1 MLPDTATTESKY
13 KTFIEKVAASK
24 LVWGLQNKNGWA
36 NSYSND
42 SEEVDVIPFWEDRF
56 YAKSCAVDDW
66 KGYAAVSIPLS
77 DFLEN
82 WCVGMVE
89 ENILVGINWDARM
102 IGNEVSAST
111 LAIDI
116 LDRLKA
122 IDSAIEFIAY
132 SNIDELIAQI
142 KS

>member
-1 MLPDTATTESKY
+1 MSQEITESKY
-13 KTFIEKVAASK
+13 KTFIEKIVASK
-24 LVWGLQNKNGWA
+24 LVWGLQDKKGWA

-42 SEEVDVIPFWEDRF
+42 SEDVDVIPFWEDRF
-56 YAKSCAVDDW
+56 YAKSCAVDGW

-82 WCVGMVE
+82 WCLGMIE
-89 ENILVGINWDARM
+89 ENILAGINWDAKM
-102 IGNEVSAST
+102 IGDEVNASK

-122 IDSAIEFIAY
+122 IDSAIEFMEY
-132 SNIDELIAQI
+132 GSIDELTAKI
-142 KS
+142 KA

>member
-1 MLPDTATTESKY
+1 MSPKTTTESKY
-13 KTFIEKVAASK
+13 KNFIEKIVASK

-56 YAKSCAVDDW
+56 YAKSCAVDGW

-82 WCVGMVE
+82 WCVGMIE
-89 ENILVGINWDARM
+89 ENILAGINWDAKM
-102 IGNEVSAST
+102 IGQEVAASK

-122 IDSAIEFIAY
+122 IDSAIEFMEY
-132 SNIDELIAQI
+132 DSIDELAGKI

>member
-1 MLPDTATTESKY
+1 MSQETTTDSKY
-13 KTFIEKVAASK
+13 KSFIEKIVASK
-24 LVWGLQNKNGWA
+24 LVWGLQDKKGWA

-42 SEEVDVIPFWEDRF
+42 SEDVDVIPFWEDRF
-56 YAKSCAVDDW
+56 YAKSSAVDGW

-82 WCVGMVE
+82 WCVGMIE
-89 ENILVGINWDARM
+89 ENILAGINWDAKM
-102 IGNEVSAST
+102 IGNEVNAST

-122 IDSAIEFIAY
+122 IDSAIEFMEYNSIE
-132 SNIDELIAQI
+132 ELTTKI
-142 KS
+142 KA

>member
-1 MLPDTATTESKY
+1 MLQDTATTEAKY
-13 KTFIEKVAASK
+13 KTFIEKIVASK

-56 YAKSCAVDDW
+56 YAKSCAVDGW

-82 WCVGMVE
+82 WCVGMIE
-89 ENILVGINWDARM
+89 ENILAGINWDAKM
-102 IGNEVSAST
+102 VGQEVAASK

-122 IDSAIEFIAY
+122 IDSAIEFMEHD
-132 SNIDELIAQI
+132 SIDELMSKI

>member
-36 NSYSND
+36 NSYSNN
-42 SEEVDVIPFWEDRF
+42 SEEIDVIPFWEDRF

-66 KGYAAVSIPLS
+66 KGYAATSIPLS

-82 WCVGMVE
+82 WCVGMIE
-89 ENILVGINWDARM
+89 ENILAGINWDAKM
-102 IGNEVSAST
+102 IGDEVAASK

-122 IDSAIEFIAY
+122 IDSAIEFMEY
-132 SNIDELIAQI
+132 DSIDDLIKKI
-142 KS
+142 NE

>member
-1 MLPDTATTESKY
+1 MSENITDSTY
-13 KTFIEKVAASK
+13 KSFIEKTVASK

-56 YAKSCAVDDW
+56 YAKSAAVDDW
-66 KGYAAVSIPLS
+66 KGYNATSIPLS

-82 WCVGMVE
+82 WCVGMIE
-89 ENILVGINWDARM
+89 EKILAGINWDAKM
-102 IGNEVSAST
+102 VGLEVNAAT

-122 IDSAIEFIAY
+122 IDSAIEFMEHD
-132 SNIDELIAQI
+132 SIDELMSKI

>member
-1 MLPDTATTESKY
+1 MSQETTDNTY
-13 KTFIEKVAASK
+13 KSFIEKTVASK

-56 YAKSCAVDDW
+56 YAKSAAVDDW
-66 KGYAAVSIPLS
+66 KGYAASSIPLS

-82 WCVGMVE
+82 WCLGMKE
-89 ENILVGINWDARM
+89 EKILAGINWDAKM
-102 IGNEVSAST
+102 VGLEVNAAT
-111 LAIDI
+111 MALDI
-116 LDRLKA
+116 LERLKA
-122 IDSAIEFIAY
+122 IDSAIEFMEY
-132 SNIDELIAQI
+132 NSIDELIAKI

>member
-1 MLPDTATTESKY
+1 MMSQDTTAESKY
-13 KTFIEKVAASK
+13 KTFIEKIVASK

-42 SEEVDVIPFWEDRF
+42 SEEIDVIPFWEDRF
-56 YAKSCAVDDW
+56 YAKSSAVDDW

-82 WCVGMVE
+82 WCMGMIE
-89 ENILVGINWDARM
+89 ENMLAGINWDAKM
-102 IGNEVSAST
+102 VGNEVDASK

-122 IDSAIEFIAY
+122 IDSAIEFMEY
-132 SNIDELIAQI
+132 DSIDELVSKI
-142 KS
+142 KE

>member
-1 MLPDTATTESKY
+1 MSQDTTTESKY
-13 KTFIEKVAASK
+13 KTFIEKVVASK

-36 NSYSND
+36 NSYSNV
-42 SEEVDVIPFWEDRF
+42 SEEIDVIPFWEDRF
-56 YAKSCAVDDW
+56 YAKSSAVDDW

-82 WCVGMVE
+82 WCVGMIE
-89 ENILVGINWDARM
+89 ENILAGINWDAKM
-102 IGNEVSAST
+102 IGNEVNAST

-122 IDSAIEFIAY
+122 IDSAIEFMEY
-132 SNIDELIAQI
+132 DSIDELVSKI
-142 KS
+142 KE

>member
-1 MLPDTATTESKY
+1 MSQEITESKY
-13 KTFIEKVAASK
+13 KTFIEKIVASK
-24 LVWGLQNKNGWA
+24 LVWGLQDKKGWA

-42 SEEVDVIPFWEDRF
+42 SEDVDVIPFWEDRF
-56 YAKSCAVDDW
+56 YAKSSAVDDW
-66 KGYAAVSIPLS
+66 KGYAAASIPLS

-82 WCVGMVE
+82 WCVGMIE
-89 ENILVGINWDARM
+89 ENILAGINWDAKM
-102 IGNEVSAST
+102 IGNEVNASK

-122 IDSAIEFIAY
+122 IDSAIEFMEY
-132 SNIDELIAQI
+132 DSIDELAAKI

>member
-1 MLPDTATTESKY
+1 MSPNTTTESKY
-13 KTFIEKVAASK
+13 KTFIEKIVASI

-42 SEEVDVIPFWEDRF
+42 SEDVDVIPFWEDRF
-56 YAKSCAVDDW
+56 YAKSCAVDGW

-82 WCVGMVE
+82 WCVGMIE
-89 ENILVGINWDARM
+89 ENILAGINWDAKM
-102 IGNEVSAST
+102 IGNEVAALK

-122 IDSAIEFIAY
+122 IDSAIEFMEYNSIE
-132 SNIDELIAQI
+132 ELTAKI
-142 KS
+142 KA

>member
-1 MLPDTATTESKY
+1 MSEDTTNSTY
-13 KTFIEKVAASK
+13 KSFIEKTVASK
-24 LVWGLQNKNGWA
+24 LIWGLQNKNGWA

-42 SEEVDVIPFWEDRF
+42 SEDVDVIPFWEDRF
-56 YAKSCAVDDW
+56 YAKSAAVDDW
-66 KGYAAVSIPLS
+66 KDYNATSIPLS

-82 WCVGMVE
+82 WCVGMIE
-89 ENILVGINWDARM
+89 EKILAGINWDAKM
-102 IGNEVSAST
+102 VGLEVNAAT

-122 IDSAIEFIAY
+122 IDSAIEFMEY
-132 SNIDELIAQI
+132 GSIDELMSKI

>member
-1 MLPDTATTESKY
+1 MSKDITTESKY
-13 KTFIEKVAASK
+13 NIFIEKIAASK

-56 YAKSCAVDDW
+56 YAKSCAVDGW
-66 KGYAAVSIPLS
+66 KGYAAASIPLS

-82 WCVGMVE
+82 WCVGMIE
-89 ENILVGINWDARM
+89 ENILAGINWDPKM
-102 IGNEVSAST
+102 NGNEVAASK

-122 IDSAIEFIAY
+122 IDSAIEFFEYDSIE
-132 SNIDELIAQI
+132 ELTAKI
-142 KS
+142 KE

>member
-1 MLPDTATTESKY
+1 MTTESKY
-13 KTFIEKVAASK
+13 KTFIEKIVASK

-56 YAKSCAVDDW
+56 YAKSAAVEGW

-82 WCVGMVE
+82 WCLGMIE
-89 ENILVGINWDARM
+89 EKILAGINWDAKM
-102 IGNEVSAST
+102 NGEEVDASK

-122 IDSAIEFIAY
+122 IDSAIDFFEY
-132 SNIDELIAQI
+132 DSIDALAAKI
-142 KS
+142 KE

>member
-1 MLPDTATTESKY
+1 MSTNTDSIY
-13 KTFIEKVAASK
+13 KSFIEKTVASK
-24 LVWGLQNKNGWA
+24 LVWGLQSKNGWA

-42 SEEVDVIPFWEDRF
+42 NEDVDVIPFWEDRF
-56 YAKSCAVDDW
+56 YAKSAAVDDW
-66 KGYAAVSIPLS
+66 KGYNATSIPLS

-82 WCVGMVE
+82 WCVGMKE
-89 ENILVGINWDARM
+89 EKILAGINWDPKM
-102 IGNEVSAST
+102 NGEEVDVSK

-122 IDSAIEFIAY
+122 IDSAIDFFEY
-132 SNIDELIAQI
+132 DSIDALAAKI

>member
-1 MLPDTATTESKY
+1 MSQDTTDSTY
-13 KTFIEKVAASK
+13 KSFIEKIVASK

-42 SEEVDVIPFWEDRF
+42 SEDVDVIPFWEDRF

-89 ENILVGINWDARM
+89 EKILAGINWDAKM
-102 IGNEVSAST
+102 VGLEINAAT

-122 IDSAIEFIAY
+122 IDSAIDFFEY
-132 SNIDELIAQI
+132 DSIDALAAKI

>member
-1 MLPDTATTESKY
+1 MSQDTTTESKY
-13 KTFIEKVAASK
+13 KTFIEKVVASK

-36 NSYSND
+36 NSYSNN
-42 SEEVDVIPFWEDRF
+42 SEEIDVIPFWEDRF

-82 WCVGMVE
+82 WCVGMIE
-89 ENILVGINWDARM
+89 ENILAGINWDAKM
-102 IGNEVSAST
+102 IGNEVNAST

-122 IDSAIEFIAY
+122 IDSAIEFMEY
-132 SNIDELIAQI
+132 GSIDELMAKI
-142 KS
+142 KA

>member
-1 MLPDTATTESKY
+1 MSPNTTTESKY
-13 KTFIEKVAASK
+13 KTFIEKIVASK

-56 YAKSCAVDDW
+56 YAKSCAVDGW

-82 WCVGMVE
+82 WCVGMIE
-89 ENILVGINWDARM
+89 ENILAGINWDAKM
-102 IGNEVSAST
+102 VGNEVDASK

-122 IDSAIEFIAY
+122 IDSAIEFMEY
-132 SNIDELIAQI
+132 DSIDELVSKI
-142 KS
+142 KE